1 MSHIHSDHQKCQ
13 PVEAKLNFVPYWHQ
27 LQKYDGNSSTLV
39 WEAKETP
46 LEYLTSMYHNY
57 CTKAEVA
64 FTHQQH
70 SSTNQQHSIYGSFPL
85 PLRATQPNQPLF
97 APHIHCFRTNQTDG

>member
-1 MSHIHSDHQKCQ
+1 MSHIHPDHQKCQ

-57 CTKAEVA
+57 CTEAEVA
-64 FTHQQH
+64 FTYTYTLDGVYSLQDWREYA
-70 SSTNQQHSIYGSFPL
+70 ILYGK
-85 PLRATQPNQPLF
+85 
-97 APHIHCFRTNQTDG
+97 